1 MEFSTEKYATDRI
14 GPRARPLQKRLA
26 KSRRAGLT
34 VPGRV
39 RSMTIGNYLTK
50 QWLPLVETGLE
61 PNTSSNYRRM
71 VRLYVIP
78 HLGHV
83 RVGQLDRHMV
93 QAFYGDLLHGSGAR
107 HKPLA
112 RSSVIYVH
120 CVLHSALQDLVQS
133 GQLDSNPAR
142 GLRPRHLKSERY
154 EYRIWTY
161 EQLCMFLEA
170 AKGDRLFALW
180 RLLAFTGMR
189 RGEALAL
196 KCADLRLAQRQLAI
210 RRAFGVSDQE
220 LYVTRP
226 KTDAERVI
234 ELDATTI
241 KVLRAHL
248 RREGLRES
256 SDDWIFTNRHGDP
269 LTPTSVTKR
278 FNRLVGTSDVPRVR
292 LHDLRHTHASHLI
305 LSGANMKA
313 VQERLGHADLMV
325 TLNIYSHVLPTT
337 QRDAVKQLE
346 RFYGSAR

>member
-1 MEFSTEKYATDRI
+1 MEFGTEKYATERI

-39 RSMTIGNYLTK
+39 RSMTLANYLSK

-78 HLGHV
+78 QLGHI

-93 QAFYGDLLHGSGAR
+93 QSFYDDLLHGSGAR
-107 HKPLA
+107 HKRL
-112 RSSVIYVH
+112 SKGSVIYVH
-120 CVLHSALQDLVQS
+120 CILHSALQDLVQS

-154 EYRIWTY
+154 EYRIWTHD
-161 EQLCMFLEA
+161 QMCTFLEV
-170 AKGDRLFALW
+170 AKEDRLFALW

-196 KCADLRLAQRQLAI
+196 KCADMRFAQRQLAI
-210 RRAFGVSDQE
+210 RRAFGVSDRE

-234 ELDATTI
+234 ELDAETVKI
-241 KVLRAHL
+241 MRSHL
-248 RREGLRES
+248 RRDGLKES
-256 SDDWIFTNRHGDP
+256 SDDWIFTNRDGRP

-278 FNRLVGTSDVPRVR
+278 FGALLDKTDVPRIR

-337 QRDAVKQLE
+337 QRDAVRQLE
-346 RFYGSAR
+346 RFYSRS

>member
-1 MEFSTEKYATDRI
+1 MEFATEKYVTERI

-39 RSMTIGNYLTK
+39 RSMTLANYLTK

-61 PNTSSNYRRM
+61 PCTSSNYRTM

-78 HLGHV
+78 HLGHI

-93 QAFYGDLLHGSGAR
+93 QSFYSELLHGSRAR
-107 HKPLA
+107 HKPL
-112 RSSVIYVH
+112 SKGSVIYVH
-120 CVLHSALQDLVQS
+120 CILHSALQDLVQS

-161 EQLCMFLEA
+161 EQLRTFLER
-170 AKGDRLFALW
+170 AKSDRSFALW

-189 RGEALAL
+189 RSEALAL
-196 KCADLRLAQRQLAI
+196 KCADLRLGQGQLAI
-210 RRAFGVSDQE
+210 RRAFGVSERE

-234 ELDATTI
+234 ELDPETVKI
-241 KVLRAHL
+241 LRAHL
-248 RREGLRES
+248 RKHGLKES
-256 SDDWIFTNRHGDP
+256 SDDWIFTNRHGGP

-278 FNRLVGTSDVPRVR
+278 FQSLVAAADVPRIR

-337 QRDAVKQLE
+337 QRDAVTQLE
-346 RFYGSAR
+346 RFYAGA

>member
-1 MEFSTEKYATDRI
+1 MDHATEKYPTERI

-34 VPGRV
+34 VSGRV
-39 RSMTIGNYLTK
+39 RSMSLANYLTK

-61 PNTSSNYRRM
+61 PCTSSNYRRL
-71 VRLYVIP
+71 VRLYVVP
-78 HLGHV
+78 HLGHI

-93 QAFYGDLLHGSGAR
+93 QTFYSDLLHGRGAR
-107 HKPLA
+107 HKRLA
-112 RSSVIYVH
+112 KGSVIYVH

-133 GQLDSNPAR
+133 GQLASNPAR

-161 EQLCMFLEA
+161 EQLCTFLEA
-170 AKGDRLFALW
+170 ASADRLFALW

-189 RGEALAL
+189 RSEVLAL
-196 KCADLRLAQRQLAI
+196 KCADLRLTQAQLAI
-210 RRAFGVSDQE
+210 RRAFGVSDRE
-220 LYVTRP
+220 IYVTRP

-234 ELDATTI
+234 ELDTETI
-241 KVLRAHL
+241 RILRAHL
-248 RREGLRES
+248 RGHHLKAS
-256 SDDWIFTNRHGDP
+256 SDEWIFTKEDGSF
-269 LTPTSVTKR
+269 LSPTSVTQR
-278 FNRLVGTSDVPRVR
+278 FRRLVSMTDLPSIR

-305 LSGANMKA
+305 LAGANMKA

-337 QRDAVKQLE
+337 QRDGVKQLE
-346 RFYGSAR
+346 RFYART